1 VGVRVPSATRQWN
14 SVPEVQRVQV
24 SVAQYGQQ
32 QEVEVTAYQAGVAV
46 LTASVSCGNNET
58 ALLFGAAV
66 GASGGGSGSGS
77 GSYECRWYLGE
88 AVEDL
93 EACLREWLDIPAGAL
108 EARLTGAPPLAASST
123 QECGEE
129 GLLELVVAVAPG
141 HAALAASLAVQLAEA
156 DGPASLLSS
165 FAVAQQG
172 LGGTVDVQ
180 TSANMYA
187 YRTVPINA
195 TAAQL
200 ADAVNQLT
208 AGLPKGNVSASAST
222 VSRDLRSGFRW
233 RVTFPA
239 AARDAVPAISLEA
252 SLASGLGVKASAAF
266 VRPAS
271 VPLGGSFQLG
281 LPGAAESAEV
291 AYNATAADVKAAL
304 QLLPGIGIVDVSV
317 ADSRSNITTFQI
329 SFDPLTSS
337 ACNMPQL
344 VATWQASL
352 AGTSAAVAVS
362 TAAEGSCDYYA
373 RPIPADMLRRP
384 VSQPGEVPISLG
396 PGARLLA
403 VRSKGTVSKPAAM
416 FLGQPGPGRR
426 EPCLLRSPA
435 GHGTASTN
443 QFYTLPCLARLL
455 PPTACRYGVP
465 ESQ

>member
-1 VGVRVPSATRQWN
+1 MGVRVPSAIRQWN

-24 SVAQYGQQ
+24 SVALFGQQ
-32 QEVEVTAYQAGVAV
+32 QEVEVTAYQAGVTV
-46 LTASVSCGNNET
+46 LTAAVSCGNNET

-108 EARLTGAPPLAASST
+108 EARLTGSPPSAASST

-129 GLLELVVAVAPG
+129 SPLELMVAVAPG
-141 HAALAASLAVQLAEA
+141 HAALTASLAVQLAEA

-165 FAVAQQG
+165 FAVAQRV

-180 TSANMYA
+180 TSANLYA

-208 AGLPKGNVSASAST
+208 AGLPKGNASASAST
-222 VSRDLRSGFRW
+222 VSRGLRSGFRW
-233 RVTFPA
+233 RLTFPA

-252 SLASGLGVKASAAF
+252 SLASGLGVKASAAL

-317 ADSRSNITTFQI
+317 TDSRSNSTTYQI
-329 SFDPLTSS
+329 SFDSLTSS

-344 VATWQASL
+344 VAAWQASL
-352 AGTSAAVAVS
+352 AGTSAAVAVT
-362 TAAEGSCDYYA
+362 TAVEGSCDYYA

-384 VSQPGEVPISLG
+384 VSQPGEVAISLG

-455 PPTACRYGVP
+455 PPTACRCGVAQ
-465 ESQ
+465 SQ